1 MGDNLNNW
9 STSIYADEMA
19 YPGSPARV
27 AFGPMDQIVSL
38 ETTGYGSKALRLGKV
53 HFVSKDKAYNPM

>member
-27 AFGPMDQIVSL
+27 AFGPMD
-38 ETTGYGSKALRLGKV
+38 
-53 HFVSKDKAYNPM
+53 

>member
-19 YPGSPARV
+19 YPGPPARV
-27 AFGPMDQIVSL
+27 AFGPMD
-38 ETTGYGSKALRLGKV
+38 
-53 HFVSKDKAYNPM
+53 